1 MAGGKTAAR
10 VVIEDCGELMCLPTW
25 PRCNTAGHYGVVK
38 VGVQRGT
45 GLKVAVKTITKGK
58 IRNVD
63 IIRNEVRILR
73 VR

>member
-1 MAGGKTAAR
+1 
-10 VVIEDCGELMCLPTW
+10 MCLPTW